1 MHQPP
6 RVLMI
11 DDEPVARE
19 SIEALLLREKY
30 DLQFAEDGREGIG
43 KVIGLSPDLILLDV
57 MMPGMDGY
65 EVCEKLKSDVQTR
78 HIPIIMLTSLSD
90 KESLARGLNAGA
102 DEFLSKP
109 VGGIE
114 LRARVRSMLRI
125 KRQHDELISTLQLRE
140 DMANMIVHD
149 MRSPLTV
156 IQGYSELML
165 YDKSLPNELLSSV
178 EHIHRFAQRLQS
190 FTNDLLILAKMEH
203 GKLILNRVPADVC
216 KLLLDVRDSHDIIAK
231 SKNIRLA
238 VNIALTTPVNISV
251 DVNLFRRVL
260 DNLVSNAIKF
270 SPADTEIIL
279 SVEHAEDRTLVLI
292 RVTDQGAGVAEED
305 RRRIFEKFEI
315 SNLGQQEIRQIGL
328 GLAFCKLVTDAHGG
342 TISIESNFPKG
353 AIFVIQI
360 QTAD

>member
-1 MHQPP
+1 
-6 RVLMI
+6 MI

-19 SIEALLLREKY
+19 SIEALLIREGY
-30 DLQFAEDGREGIG
+30 DLQFAENGREGID
-43 KVIGLSPDLILLDV
+43 KTIGLSPDLILLDV

-65 EVCEKLKSDVQTR
+65 EVCEKLKTDVRIR

-90 KESLARGLNAGA
+90 KESLARGLNSGA

-109 VGGIE
+109 VSGIE

-125 KRQHDELISTLQLRE
+125 KRQHDELLATLQMRE

-149 MRSPLTV
+149 MRNPLTV
-156 IQGYSELML
+156 IQGYSEIML
-165 YDKSLPNELLSSV
+165 YDGNLPPEFLSPV

-190 FTNDLLILAKMEH
+190 FTNDLLILAKMEY
-203 GKLILNRVPADVC
+203 GKLILNRAPSDVC
-216 KLLLDVRDSHDIIAK
+216 KLLLDVKDSHDIIAK
-231 SKNIRLA
+231 SKNIRLI
-238 VNIALTTPVNISV
+238 VNTALTKPVHISV
-251 DVNLFRRVL
+251 DANLFRRVL

-279 SVEHAEDRTLVLI
+279 SVEHTEDKTLVLI
-292 RVTDQGAGVAEED
+292 KVADQGSGIAEED
-305 RRRIFEKFEI
+305 RRRVFEKFEI
-315 SNLGQQEIRQIGL
+315 TNLGQQDIRQIGL

-342 TISIESNFPKG
+342 TIGIESNFPKG

-360 QTAD
+360 QTAE